1 MIDTFEVKSFLSP
14 ADCAVLRAELR
25 QAAGSKAAV
34 LGRNPSGE
42 IKPLVRR
49 STRMSVPARTAEQIT
64 ALLMQQADALER
76 RFGYALSSCEPPQF
90 LRYLPGDFFVAHQ
103 DGNTPL
109 IHDDSR
115 FRKVSAVIFLST
127 FSQASAPESYGGGA
141 LVLHG
146 PWSGPDLRVPLTPAP
161 GTLICFRAETT
172 HEVLP
177 VTHGER
183 FTIVSW
189 YW

>member
-1 MIDTFEVKSFLSP
+1 MIDTFEVKSFLDP
-14 ADCAVLRAELR
+14 AECAGLRAELR
-25 QAAGSKAAV
+25 QAAGSQATV
-34 LGRNPSGE
+34 LSRDPGGE
-42 IKPLVRR
+42 AKPLVRR
-49 STRMSVPARTAEQIT
+49 STRMRVPARTAEQIT
-64 ALLMQQADALER
+64 ARLMQQTDALEQ
-76 RFGYALSSCEPPQF
+76 RFGRALSSCEPPQF

-115 FRKVSAVIFLST
+115 FRKVSAVIFLT
-127 FSQASAPESYGGGA
+127 AFSEGPAPESYGGGA
-141 LVLHG
+141 LVLHE
-146 PWSGPDLRVPLTPAP
+146 PYSGPDLRVPLTPLP

>member
-14 ADCAVLRAELR
+14 AECAGLRAELR
-25 QAAGSKAAV
+25 QAAGSQAAV
-34 LGRNPSGE
+34 LGRDPGGDV
-42 IKPLVRR
+42 KPLVRR
-49 STRMSVPARTAEQIT
+49 STRMSVPARTAERIT
-64 ALLMQQADALER
+64 ALLMQQTDALER
-76 RFGYALSSCEPPQF
+76 RFGHALSSCEPPQF

-109 IHDDSR
+109 VHDDSR
-115 FRKVSAVIFLST
+115 FRKVSAVIFLTAS
-127 FSQASAPESYGGGA
+127 SQVSAPESYGDGA

-161 GTLICFRAETT
+161 GTLVCFRAETT

-189 YW
+189 YR

>member
-1 MIDTFEVKSFLSP
+1 MLRLARRTAAGRRF
-14 ADCAVLRAELR
+14 AGGRAEPDP
-25 QAAGSKAAV
+25 G
-34 LGRNPSGE
+34 GE
-42 IKPLVRR
+42 VKPLVRR
-49 STRMSVPARTAEQIT
+49 STRMSVPAGTAERIT
-64 ALLMQQADALER
+64 AFLMQQTDALER
-76 RFGYALSSCEPPQF
+76 RFGHALASCEPPQF

-115 FRKVSAVIFLST
+115 FRKVSAVIFLSEY
-127 FSQASAPESYGGGA
+127 SRAPAPESYGGGA